1 MTSSAWN
8 LAETRTSLGI
18 ISEGSFQMIENN
30 LYVVSAYGTTSTVA
44 IKSYLQ
50 ISQNSVLM
58 VPILFKRNARWVG
71 LVRGE
76 QLN

>member
-1 MTSSAWN
+1 
-8 LAETRTSLGI
+8 
-18 ISEGSFQMIENN
+18 MIENN